1 MSFNHTLTLFCLIP
15 LLGSCAALSTQ
26 VVTEASVGYLPNDE
40 SISTKHSGHNKA
52 TLKVLTLNVAHG
64 RKDGFNQLFLSK
76 QTIETNLTGIANIL
90 RKQQADIVALQEA
103 DGPSGWSG
111 NFDHVA
117 SIARQAAYPWYYRAN
132 HATSWM
138 FTYGTAIMSR
148 LPISKTIEHTFK
160 PSPPTLN
167 KGFLLSRVLWKPD
180 GSHAEQK
187 YIDIV
192 SAHLDFSRQSVR
204 QQQIDEMASAL
215 AERDYPMIILGD
227 FNSDWFSDASV
238 VKYLAE
244 RAGFKVYKPTEKN
257 MQTYVSKERRLDW
270 ILISNEL
277 EYVSYHVLPNII
289 SDHFAVVAEV
299 KLSR

>member
-1 MSFNHTLTLFCLIP
+1 MSLNQSLLVYCVFP
-15 LLGSCAALSTQ
+15 LLMSCAGLSTQ
-26 VVTEASVGYLPNDE
+26 VVTEASVGFLPNDE

-76 QTIETNLTGIANIL
+76 QTIETNLSGVAKVL
-90 RKQQADIVALQEA
+90 RKEDADIVALQEA
-103 DGPSGWSG
+103 DGPSSWSG

-132 HATSWM
+132 HATSWV
-138 FTYGTAIMSR
+138 FSYGTAILSR
-148 LPISKTIEHTFK
+148 LPISRTIEHTFK

-167 KGFLLSRVLWKPD
+167 KGFLLSRVVWKPA
-180 GSHAEQK
+180 GSHVEQN

-192 SAHLDFSRQSVR
+192 SAHLDFSRHSVR

-215 AERDYPMIILGD
+215 TERDYPMIILGD
-227 FNSDWFSDASV
+227 FNSDWFSNTSV
-238 VKYLAE
+238 VKELAE
-244 RAGFKVYKPTEKN
+244 RAGFKVYKPTDNN
-257 MQTYVSKERRLDW
+257 MQTYVSKQRRLDW

-277 EYVSYHVLPNII
+277 EFISYRVLPDII
-289 SDHFAVVAEV
+289 SDHFAVVAEI